1 MKTLNQ
7 SRIHAIKPILIA
19 AGLAAAATVS
29 AWATDAPLGLT
40 ADSSNTAA
48 SSVVVD
54 PELAAQAK
62 WRALMA
68 QTPSPDEGCFH
79 ASYPSIVWEKEA
91 CKVAQ
96 PRVRPVHVKL
106 TDDTEEV
113 VGNTNDYV
121 AEAKGLIT
129 LASGGFSTKGVKSEK
144 SVGVAAFHDAGILGS
159 NEYSLQLNTNAKE
172 TTSACAGHSGC
183 TVWQQFAYATNYIG
197 PGEAAVFMQYWLL
210 NWGSSA
216 CPSGW
221 SKYEDTD
228 CVTNSDLQ
236 PAPDVPITD
245 LAKLG
250 LGATAAAGGN
260 DSVTFS
266 YGTDAYGITGKDK
279 VLDISSVWNKAEF
292 NVLGDAGGSRAD
304 FNSGSSIAV
313 TLVVLDGST
322 AAPTCVAHGGTTGET
337 NNLNL
342 GKCSAFSGI
351 PNIQFTESN

>member
-1 MKTLNQ
+1 MKMPNR

-29 AWATDAPLGLT
+29 ASATDALPGLT
-40 ADSSNTAA
+40 ADSSNSAA
-48 SSVVVD
+48 GSVVVD
-54 PELAAQAK
+54 PESAAQTK

-68 QTPSPDEGCFH
+68 QTATPDEGCFH
-79 ASYPSIVWEKEA
+79 ASYPNNVWEKED

-106 TDDTEEV
+106 TDNTEDV

-121 AEAKGLIT
+121 AAAKGLIT

-159 NEYSLQLNTNAKE
+159 NEYTLQLNTNAKE
-172 TTSACAGHSGC
+172 TTSACAHHSGC
-183 TVWQQFAYATNYIG
+183 TVWQQFVYSTDYIA

-221 SKYEDTD
+221 SKYDAD
-228 CVTNSDLQ
+228 CVTNSALK
-236 PAPDVPITD
+236 PVPDVPITD
-245 LAKLG
+245 LGKLG
-250 LGATAAAGGN
+250 LGATATAGGN

-266 YGTDAYGITGKDK
+266 YGTEAYGITGKDK

-322 AAPTCVAHGGTTGET
+322 AAPTCVAHDGTTGET

-342 GKCSAFSGI
+342 GKCEAFSGI
-351 PNIQFTESN
+351 PNIQFTEYN